1 MLTPE
6 PQLGFLSC
14 FLPLCQRCTVPSPT
28 HILARYCSESMFIT
42 LCHSSH
48 PLGIKRETLGKTEN
62 ERLSGRGNRKKVGL
76 IFCLGERTRQK
87 KNCERENKTKNGRKG
102 GRHEIYSMDESKGRQ
117 QKKKTVRKC
126 K

>member
-1 MLTPE
+1 M
-6 PQLGFLSC
+6 FSSSLSAMH
-14 FLPLCQRCTVPSPT
+14 S
-28 HILARYCSESMFIT
+28 AIT
-42 LCHSSH
+42 DTYSSTLLLREHVYYLVSYSSH